1 MDDTPRMN
9 IKKQGTRKLPL
20 TTGLGGTFNVK
31 LSCALACPAHLG
43 QNITRTDNHYTTL
56 KHPSKRVSKFVV
68 RYKEL
73 FTLYKLCP
81 SAMPNS
87 VKIPLALFL
96 QLFVP
101 ERLVSLQYNQ
111 HCVMLTLQSVGKYSN
126 NYSSIH
132 YSGMY
137 FWKNLRNFVDMKTS
151 IDFLPEFVQDDLHEL
166 VGLIR
171 EEIKDVVMI
180 ILYGSYAKNTY
191 VIHDV
196 RIGPNGE
203 TTEYHSDYDIMVV
216 TRKRLGERE
225 STIET
230 RIRDRFAADKSEV
243 TKVQLIGE
251 SITKLNNALS
261 QGHYFYIDA
270 VNEGILLYDSGEC
283 ELATPRDLNFSG
295 IKQIAESYFY
305 SNQQRALDYWE
316 DAIRNI
322 NNKKYTHSSFFL
334 HQATEYLLKSI
345 PLVFILYRYK
355 EHELKFLL
363 DMCKKHTLDLVDIFP
378 CRTKQEEQAFDLL
391 CRAYV
396 EARYNDN
403 FVVTKEEIDVLV
415 PRIEL
420 LIQTVEKVC
429 RERIAFYDSQIK
441 K

>member
-1 MDDTPRMN
+1 
-9 IKKQGTRKLPL
+9 
-20 TTGLGGTFNVK
+20 
-31 LSCALACPAHLG
+31 
-43 QNITRTDNHYTTL
+43 
-56 KHPSKRVSKFVV
+56 
-68 RYKEL
+68 
-73 FTLYKLCP
+73 
-81 SAMPNS
+81 MPNS
-87 VKIPLALFL
+87 EKIASASFL

-101 ERLVSLQYNQ
+101 GRLVPPQYNQ
-111 HCVMLTLQSVGKYSN
+111 HCVMPTLQSVGKYSN
-126 NYSSIH
+126 NYLFIH
-132 YSGMY
+132 DSGMF
-137 FWKNLRNFVDMKTS
+137 FWKNLRNFVGMKTS
-151 IDFLPEFVQDDLHEL
+151 IDFLPEFVQDDLREL

-196 RIGPNGE
+196 QIGPNGE

-216 TRKRLGERE
+216 TRRRLGERE
-225 STIET
+225 GTIET
-230 RIRDRFAADKSEV
+230 RIRDRFAAGKAKA
-243 TKVQLIGE
+243 TKVQLVSE

-270 VNEGILLYDSGEC
+270 INEGILLYDSGEC
-283 ELATPRDLNFSG
+283 ALAAPRDLNFAE
-295 IKQIAESYFY
+295 IKQIAERFY
-305 SNQQRALDYWE
+305 TQTLAKGKRFLYHAQIDYRDKE
-316 DAIRNI
+316 FVECA
-322 NNKKYTHSSFFL
+322 FFL

-363 DMCKKHTLDLVDIFP
+363 DMCKKHTLELVDIFP

-403 FVVTKEEIDVLV
+403 FVVTKENIDALI

-420 LIQTVEKVC
+420 LLQTVEKVC
-429 RERIAFYDSQIK
+429 RERIAFYDNQIK

>member
-1 MDDTPRMN
+1 
-9 IKKQGTRKLPL
+9 
-20 TTGLGGTFNVK
+20 
-31 LSCALACPAHLG
+31 
-43 QNITRTDNHYTTL
+43 
-56 KHPSKRVSKFVV
+56 
-68 RYKEL
+68 
-73 FTLYKLCP
+73 
-81 SAMPNS
+81 MPNS
-87 VKIPLALFL
+87 EKIALASFL

-111 HCVMLTLQSVGKYSN
+111 HCVVLALQSVGKYSN
-126 NYSSIH
+126 NYSFIY

-151 IDFLPEFVQDDLHEL
+151 IDFLPEFVQHDLREL
-166 VGLIR
+166 VVLIR

-225 STIET
+225 NTIET
-230 RIRDRFAADKSEV
+230 RIRDRFAAGKSEV
-243 TKVQLIGE
+243 TKVQLVGE

-261 QGHYFYIDA
+261 QGHYFYVDA
-270 VNEGILLYDSGEC
+270 VSEGIMLYDSGES
-283 ELATPRDLNFSG
+283 ELATPRDLNFSE
-295 IKQIAESYFY
+295 IKQIAERFY
-305 SNQQRALDYWE
+305 TRTLTKGKRFLYHAQIDYQDKE
-316 DAIRNI
+316 FVECA
-322 NNKKYTHSSFFL
+322 FFL

-345 PLVFILYRYK
+345 PLVFMLYRYK

-378 CRTKQEEQAFDLL
+378 CRTKREEHVFDLL

-403 FVVTKEEIDVLV
+403 FVVTKEDIDTLI

-420 LIQTVEKVC
+420 LLQTVEKVC
-429 RERIAFYDSQIK
+429 RERIAYYDSQIK

>member
-1 MDDTPRMN
+1 
-9 IKKQGTRKLPL
+9 
-20 TTGLGGTFNVK
+20 
-31 LSCALACPAHLG
+31 
-43 QNITRTDNHYTTL
+43 
-56 KHPSKRVSKFVV
+56 
-68 RYKEL
+68 
-73 FTLYKLCP
+73 
-81 SAMPNS
+81 MPNS

-111 HCVMLTLQSVGKYSN
+111 HCVVLTLQSVGKYSN

-151 IDFLPEFVQDDLHEL
+151 IDFLPEFVRRDLHEL
-166 VGLIR
+166 VVLVR

-230 RIRDRFAADKSEV
+230 RIRDRFAVGKSKV
-243 TKVQLIGE
+243 TKVQLVGE

-270 VNEGILLYDSGEC
+270 VSEGILLYDSGEC
-283 ELATPRDLNFSG
+283 ELATPRDLNFSE
-295 IKQIAESYFY
+295 IKQIAERFY
-305 SNQQRALDYWE
+305 TKALTKGKRFLYHAQIDYQDKE
-316 DAIRNI
+316 FVECA
-322 NNKKYTHSSFFL
+322 FFL

-363 DMCKKHTLDLVDIFP
+363 DMCKKYTLDLVDIFP
-378 CRTKQEEQAFDLL
+378 CRTKQEESVFDLL

-403 FVVTKEEIDVLV
+403 FIVTKENIDTLL

-420 LIQTVEKVC
+420 LLQAVEKVC
-429 RERIAFYDSQIK
+429 RDRIAYYDSQIK